1 MSDFCTCG
9 QQKTLE
15 LDYVVKEDE
24 TEEVLPPVNDTEKA
38 EEEDVEEEEL
48 LEEEGKGYTRKDIS
62 ELTSLLKQTLAHLT
76 KEEHEE
82 EEDEEKDMDMEE
94 VSKPGHYG
102 EEKNM
107 HYDEEKEMDM
117 EVSKPGH
124 YGEDKEEI
132 SKPEHYGEDEEEV
145 SMSVKEALKTLEK
158 SGMSVYTGSK
168 ATPATRRV
176 VREKPVSINWS
187 EFSKSIEEVQR
198 MEERAG
204 VN

>member
-24 TEEVLPPVNDTEKA
+24 SEEVLPPADDTEKA
-38 EEEDVEEEEL
+38 EHEEKEEDTEEEEL

-82 EEDEEKDMDMEE
+82 EEDEEKDMHME
-94 VSKPGHYG
+94 

-107 HYDEEKEMDM
+107 HYDEEKEMDE
-117 EVSKPGH
+117 EVPMA
-124 YGEDKEEI
+124 EPMLE
-132 SKPEHYGEDEEEV
+132 EEEV

-158 SGMSVYTGSK
+158 SGMSVYAGRKT
-168 ATPATRRV
+168 TPATRRV
-176 VREKPVSINWS
+176 VREKPVAINWS
-187 EFSKSIEEVQR
+187 EFSKSVDEIHR
-198 MEERAG
+198 MEERTGA
-204 VN
+204 N

>member
-24 TEEVLPPVNDTEKA
+24 SEEVLPPVEETEKA
-38 EEEDVEEEEL
+38 EHEEKEEDTEEEEL

-82 EEDEEKDMDMEE
+82 EEDEEKDMHMEE
-94 VSKPGHYG
+94 

-107 HYDEEKEMDM
+107 HYDEEKEMDE
-117 EVSKPGH
+117 EVPMA
-124 YGEDKEEI
+124 EPMLDE
-132 SKPEHYGEDEEEV
+132 EEEV

-198 MEERAG
+198 LEERAG

>member
-24 TEEVLPPVNDTEKA
+24 SEEVLPPADDTEKA
-38 EEEDVEEEEL
+38 EHEEKEEDTEEEEL
-48 LEEEGKGYTRKDIS
+48 LEEGKGYTRKDIS

-82 EEDEEKDMDMEE
+82 EEDEEKDMHMEE
-94 VSKPGHYG
+94 EKDMHME

-107 HYDEEKEMDM
+107 HYDEEKEMDE
-117 EVSKPGH
+117 EVPMA
-124 YGEDKEEI
+124 EPMLE
-132 SKPEHYGEDEEEV
+132 EEEV

-158 SGMSVYTGSK
+158 SGMSVYAGSK
-168 ATPATRRV
+168 TTPATRRV
-176 VREKPVSINWS
+176 VREKPVAINWS
-187 EFSKSIEEVQR
+187 EFSKSVDEIHR
-198 MEERAG
+198 MEERTGA
-204 VN
+204 N

>member
-24 TEEVLPPVNDTEKA
+24 SEEVLPPVEETEKA
-38 EEEDVEEEEL
+38 EHEEKEEDTEEEEL

-82 EEDEEKDMDMEE
+82 EEDEEKDMHMEE
-94 VSKPGHYG
+94 EEKNMHYD

-107 HYDEEKEMDM
+107 HYDEEKEMDE
-117 EVSKPGH
+117 EVPMA
-124 YGEDKEEI
+124 E
-132 SKPEHYGEDEEEV
+132 PMLDEEEV

-176 VREKPVSINWS
+176 VREKPVAINWS